1 MVLEGSD
8 TDDDEDAEIIQ
19 FQVGVLDPT
28 PAKNHAWLCFP
39 EKKVSACNGYIPI
52 RKNPW
57 ILITAL
63 LDDRNLQL
71 VKFSCY

>member
-39 EKKVSACNGYIPI
+39 EKKCQLAMVISLWE
-52 RKNPW
+52 K
-57 ILITAL
+57 ILG
-63 LDDRNLQL
+63 
-71 VKFSCY
+71 F